1 MMNNELNTVSLLE
14 ELRLPDDFNQPAIG
28 IKKPLKPTF
37 GKLSKHRFSR
47 VNPSPQ
53 YKYRAALV
61 LDNEKTDEA
70 YLALPS
76 LCPLLGSLAKPK
88 ILRLAVDNAGTPRL
102 IAEPI
107 PGADGRINSWHE
119 STIRAIQMAEDKWVR
134 IESNPDASQYIVI
147 VSRDD
152 QGDPKWPEQTMDEL
166 VMECFRDRI
175 IQSTDH
181 PLIRR
186 LEGRF

>member
-1 MMNNELNTVSLLE
+1 MNIEENSVSLLE
-14 ELRLPDDFNQPAIG
+14 ELRLPDNFNQPAIG

-53 YKYRAALV
+53 YKYPAVLV
-61 LDNEKTDEA
+61 IDNENIEEA
-70 YLALPS
+70 YLALPA

-88 ILRLAVDNAGTPRL
+88 IIRLAVDNAGTTRL

-107 PGADGRINSWHE
+107 PGPDGRLNSWHE
-119 STIRAIQMAEDKWVR
+119 SMIRAIQAAEETWVR
-134 IESNPDASQYIVI
+134 IESNPDASQYVVI
-147 VSRDD
+147 LAKDD
-152 QGDPKWPEQTMDEL
+152 LGTPKWPKQTMDDL
-166 VMECFRDRI
+166 VLDCFKDRI
-175 IQSTDH
+175 IQSEDH

-186 LEGRF
+186 LEGRT

>member
-1 MMNNELNTVSLLE
+1 MNIEENSVSLLE

-53 YKYRAALV
+53 YKYPAVLV
-61 LDNEKTDEA
+61 IDNENIEEA
-70 YLALPS
+70 YLALPA

-88 ILRLAVDNAGTPRL
+88 IIRLAVDNAGTPRL

-107 PGADGRINSWHE
+107 PGPDGRINSWHE
-119 STIRAIQMAEDKWVR
+119 STIRAIQAAEETWVR
-134 IESNPDASQYIVI
+134 IESNPDASQYVVI
-147 VSRDD
+147 CAKDEM
-152 QGDPKWPEQTMDEL
+152 GTPKWPKQTMDDL
-166 VMECFRDRI
+166 VLDCFKDRI
-175 IQSTDH
+175 IQSEDH

-186 LEGRF
+186 LEGRN

>member
-1 MMNNELNTVSLLE
+1 MSNELNTASLLDA
-14 ELRLPDDFNQPAIG
+14 LRLPNNFNEPAVG
-28 IKKPLKPTF
+28 IKQPLKPTF

-47 VNPSPQ
+47 VHPSEEF
-53 YKYRAALV
+53 KYRAALV
-61 LDNEKTDEA
+61 IDNEKTDEA

-119 STIRAIQMAEDKWVR
+119 SMIRAIQVAEDKWVR

-147 VSRDD
+147 VSRDH

-175 IQSTDH
+175 IQSADH